1 MKMNKLFLIS
11 TVCIIAVL
19 SASASA
25 SSGIK
30 INGEEYIV
38 EIDGHLLHLLTESSK
53 TPTPIPIN
61 ACFVTCKNHDGN
73 GFFWVD
79 TSCGAV
85 WWANPQETEWVS
97 FGSPDS
103 PQGRV
108 GRYVPYENEG
118 GEGLYILDTDQ
129 GYGWWTNGEQWKEMG
144 MPQKKTSSTEG

>member
-19 SASASA
+19 SAAA
-25 SSGIK
+25 SSIK

-38 EIDGHLLHLLTESSK
+38 EGPLVYLLTELSK
-53 TPTPIPIN
+53 TPTPAPIN

-97 FGSPDS
+97 YGSPDT
-103 PQGRV
+103 PRGRV
-108 GRYVPYENEG
+108 GRYVPYENKG
-118 GEGLYILDTDQ
+118 GAGLYILDTDK
-129 GYGWWTNGEQWKEMG
+129 GSGWWTNGEQWKEMG
-144 MPQKKTSSTEG
+144 MPQKKDK